1 MGKWTESDSVAEEGV
16 SSSEVSGPST
26 KPVKMLEIP
35 DISKRKMAPVVAKR
49 EGLAEPMIVEKPLLA
64 FSKAFLVN
72 YSRPFPPVALYFTE
86 PLFYSPISSKT
97 SFIKYE

>member
-49 EGLAEPMIVEKPLLA
+49 GGLAEPMRVEKPLLA
-64 FSKAFLVN
+64 FSKAFLGK
-72 YSRPFPPVALYFTE
+72 YL
-86 PLFYSPISSKT
+86 SPHFHQWLCILQSHFFISLLPH
-97 SFIKYE
+97 FL